1 MFLKVAKVGIHPSR
15 PIHKLFFSLNK
26 HNIKKHFAYLTED
39 SRALYSGQDLHFFE
53 ESERSGKGL
62 SKRKPFRITNIV
74 LPSCP
79 TTPRGRFKNW
89 RKLEAINKRITSNR
103 KNNILFDDLFHF

>member
-1 MFLKVAKVGIHPSR
+1 EFILQDLFISCFF
-15 PIHKLFFSLNK
+15 HKINK
-26 HNIKKHFAYLTED
+26 IIKKHFAYLTED

-79 TTPRGRFKNW
+79 TTPRGRFKNC
-89 RKLEAINKRITSNR
+89 RKLEAINKRITRIEKIIFCLMIRRIFKDSR
-103 KNNILFDDLFHF
+103 